1 MERVLDG
8 HSWSYAIAMYTL
20 AIFYLIFWALLSS
33 HATPTPYDGRIVGG
47 QVTEIEDF
55 PYQASVQLHGQH
67 ICGGAIIGDYFILTA
82 AHCFEE
88 PWTELDYSVRLGSTE
103 HAAGGELLSLRQIIR
118 HGGYN
123 AVTHDNDLA
132 LLLLHGSLNYT
143 RQLQAVP
150 LASAKDQLT
159 PQTRL
164 HVSGWGYQSE
174 QGEEG
179 VSPVLRYVD
188 VAHVESTACQR
199 AYRKVLPITQRM
211 LCAARDGQDSCQG
224 DSGGPLVGYQPGSS
238 SSSSSTQGKLYGI
251 VSWGLGCAK
260 PEFPGV
266 YTSVAAFRSWIDAQ
280 LGAWG
285 WNQLLGGW
293 SGLQRLNER

>member
-1 MERVLDG
+1 MMSLLAVLG
-8 HSWSYAIAMYTL
+8 FAWC
-20 AIFYLIFWALLSS
+20 LIMSCF
-33 HATPTPYDGRIVGG
+33 ATPQYDGRIVGG

-67 ICGGAIIGDYFILTA
+67 LCGGAIIGDYFILTA
-82 AHCFEE
+82 AHCFEQ
-88 PWTELDYSVRLGSTE
+88 PWTELDYTVRLGSTQ
-103 HAAGGELLSLRQIIR
+103 HATGGELLSLRQIIR
-118 HGGYN
+118 HAGYN

-143 RQLQAVP
+143 QQLQAVP
-150 LASAKDQLT
+150 MASAQDELT
-159 PQTRL
+159 PDTVL

-174 QGEEG
+174 QGDEG

-188 VAHVESTACQR
+188 VGHVETAVCRR

-224 DSGGPLVGYQPGSS
+224 DSGGPLVGYQPGS
-238 SSSSSTQGKLYGI
+238 TQGKLYGI

-260 PEFPGV
+260 PEYPGV

-293 SGLQRLNER
+293 SGLQRLTEK

>member
-1 MERVLDG
+1 M
-8 HSWSYAIAMYTL
+8 TPL
-20 AIFYLIFWALLSS
+20 AYFGIFSCLVWACW
-33 HATPTPYDGRIVGG
+33 AAPQYDGRIVGG

-88 PWTELDYSVRLGSTE
+88 PWTELDYSVRLGSTQ
-103 HAAGGELLSLRQIIR
+103 HANGGELLSLRQIIR

-132 LLLLHGSLNYT
+132 LLLLNGRLNYT
-143 RQLQAVP
+143 QQLQAVP
-150 LASAKDQLT
+150 LAGEQDALT
-159 PQTRL
+159 PETL
-164 HVSGWGYQSE
+164 LYVSGWGYQSE

-179 VSPVLRYVD
+179 VSPALRYVD
-188 VAHVESTACQR
+188 VGHVEAADCRR
-199 AYRKVLPITQRM
+199 AYSKVLPITQRM

-224 DSGGPLVGYQPGSS
+224 DSGGPLVGYTAG
-238 SSSSSTQGKLYGI
+238 STQGKLYGI

-266 YTSVAAFRSWIDAQ
+266 YTSVAAFRNWIDAQ
-280 LGAWG
+280 VGAWG
-285 WNQLLGGW
+285 WNQLLDGW
-293 SGLQRLNER
+293 SGLQRFA